1 MERELRIGGVVV
13 FIDPHRME
21 QMALV
26 TAIHG
31 DPLGRQAR
39 PRRKAVEECSEE
51 ELKRMDVDSNK
62 IYAYERGEDG
72 NPIVDY
78 AEPGEHWPCINLVIV
93 SPNQDCQDPYGRQL
107 ERHTSI
113 VHQSDSSAVGNCF
126 RFEDEAL
133 MDQFRQPTVS

>member
-31 DPLGRQAR
+31 DPLGRQAM
-39 PRRKAVEECSEE
+39 PRREPNPNPQGSDDTY
-51 ELKRMDVDSNK
+51 L
-62 IYAYERGEDG
+62 YEKDDDG

-78 AEPGEHWPCINLVIV
+78 TEPGEHWPCINLVIV

-126 RFEDEAL
+126 RFEDEDL